1 MKVTKTYFMLMAAD
15 VVRGASFYKKAFGLK
30 AGGYESPEW
39 TELVQNGATVALH
52 RGGASSSERD
62 TGLGFYVDDI
72 DAACNAVAASG
83 GKIIKPPEARAGEGI
98 KLATAVDTE
107 GNRFSITQEL
117 PRA

>member
-30 AGGYESPEW
+30 PGGYESPEW
-39 TELVQNGATVALH
+39 TELVQNGTTVALH
-52 RGGASSSERD
+52 HGGPSTERD

-72 DAACNAVAASG
+72 DAACKAVATSG
-83 GKIIKPPEARAGEGI
+83 GKIIKPPEARAEEGI
-98 KLATAVDTE
+98 TLATAVDTE
-107 GNRFSITQEL
+107 GTRFSITQEL

>member
-30 AGGYESPEW
+30 PGGYESPEW
-39 TELVQNGATVALH
+39 TELVQNGTTVAIH
-52 RGGASSSERD
+52 HGGASGERD

-72 DAACNAVAASG
+72 DAACKAVATAG
-83 GKIIKPPEARAGEGI
+83 GKIVKPPQARADEGI
-98 KLATAVDTE
+98 TLATAVDTE
-107 GNRFSITQEL
+107 GNRFSIAQEL

>member
-15 VVRGASFYKKAFGLK
+15 VVRGASFYRKALGLK

-39 TELVQNGATVALH
+39 TELMQDGTTVALH
-52 RGGASSSERD
+52 HGGSSTERD

-72 DAACNAVAASG
+72 DAACRVITTSG
-83 GKIIKPPEARAGEGI
+83 GKIIKPPEARADEGI

-107 GNRFSITQEL
+107 GNRFSIAQEL
-117 PRA
+117 PRR